1 MGVCSCVSA
10 RSNINTHTH
19 AHTHNYTH
27 QAAAAAILQRHSS
40 SSSSAKKGKGRG
52 RPCKVK
58 DREKDSDTPSG
69 GECPL
74 DEDLA
79 ALKEGSLAEGKP
91 GVGAEEPR
99 AHLDISVGCLVKAQK
114 EDGVFS
120 DGVVARAEDNGD
132 FRIHWDGDRCV
143 WGEGRLGVFACVRA
157 VIVVYWCI
165 YVSLYVPFSVSESA
179 HNIFCSFTCVLAL
192 CVRVY
197 MCISTMHTCTCVY
210 TREITDTSQTHTHTH
225 TLSLSHTHTARQHGG

>member
-1 MGVCSCVSA
+1 M
-10 RSNINTHTH
+10 
-19 AHTHNYTH
+19 
-27 QAAAAAILQRHSS
+27 
-40 SSSSAKKGKGRG
+40 
-52 RPCKVK
+52 K
-58 DREKDSDTPSG
+58 DRGNDSDTPSG

-91 GVGAEEPR
+91 GAGAEEPR

-143 WGEGRLGVFACVRA
+143 WGEGRRGVFAGWGVC
-157 VIVVYWCI
+157 
-165 YVSLYVPFSVSESA
+165 
-179 HNIFCSFTCVLAL
+179 
-192 CVRVY
+192 
-197 MCISTMHTCTCVY
+197 
-210 TREITDTSQTHTHTH
+210 
-225 TLSLSHTHTARQHGG
+225 ARSD